1 MGQSLIKMRPV
12 KCPFLRSEWVVI
24 RNRLLLSLYGNIN
37 ICKIYVFHTYMEIYL
52 PSYWRFRNILF
63 VLKNHKYLD
72 MIKLY
77 FKVFHLPIF
86 FSWQKDNKL
95 KIVIT
100 FTIFPI
106 PQWYSYVFSSQI
118 LYKLNKIREMI
129 KFNAFRILFFL
140 DEKAYTYFIHKI
152 VCRYKFW
159 KL

>member
-24 RNRLLLSLYGNIN
+24 RNRLLLSLYE
-37 ICKIYVFHTYMEIYL
+37 TYMEIYL

-129 KFNAFRILFFL
+129 KFNAFRILFFSGW
-140 DEKAYTYFIHKI
+140 ERPIPTSFT
-152 VCRYKFW
+152 
-159 KL
+159 KLFADTNFENY

>member
-1 MGQSLIKMRPV
+1 MEIQ
-12 KCPFLRSEWVVI
+12 
-24 RNRLLLSLYGNIN
+24 
-37 ICKIYVFHTYMEIYL
+37 IYVKYMYSIHIWKYIFPPIEDLEIF
-52 PSYWRFRNILF
+52 S

-86 FSWQKDNKL
+86 FSWQEDNKL